1 MFKPIYL
8 EKVRNVVHH
17 IPTHIVTCSGK
28 NSSRNGP
35 NRMIPKLSG
44 SSLLFIRLTL
54 RGKRG
59 EEMEDILILERKR
72 TRRQVNKRG
81 KE

>member
-1 MFKPIYL
+1 
-8 EKVRNVVHH
+8 
-17 IPTHIVTCSGK
+17 
-28 NSSRNGP
+28 
-35 NRMIPKLSG
+35 MIPKLSG

-81 KE
+81 NE